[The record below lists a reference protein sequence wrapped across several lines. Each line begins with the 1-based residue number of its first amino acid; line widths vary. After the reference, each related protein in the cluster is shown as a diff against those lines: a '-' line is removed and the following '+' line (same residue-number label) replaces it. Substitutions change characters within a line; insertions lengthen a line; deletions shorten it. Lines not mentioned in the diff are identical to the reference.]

1 VPSQTP
7 SSAVAA
13 PFMKPG
19 WVAQQVATDAGQ
31 GLFHQPWPPNVQLP
45 LNVTVTRYVLPA
57 PWQMLFA
64 RAVPVD
70 VYNPT
75 GRVALYINVNVTMD
89 TASLISQGLMR
100 TDCADVVAVT
110 EWGDPLPTW
119 VEGCNSQTSRVWVM
133 IPVLP
138 PGTWR
143 IWLLHGCPSCAFST
157 DPRAVF
163 LYYEDMQTPPR
174 GIFIG
179 SAMYDAINKY
189 VVLTPARDSQKGFL
203 VYRLPPVQPSALYVN
218 FRFMITSCGNPG
230 HNIWLGIWDSN
241 YNVTEVDVTDGG
253 YHFSIDEY
261 EQKICFGSSDG
272 VTGYKYAPNTFICSR
287 LFVSQ
292 NYWYTYEG
300 YVWFDGQNVIGLVYL
315 DRVLRVYGIVPP
327 KQNML
332 YGFGYLAFGA
342 RTWGA
347 YCMHILGSF
356 YIAHFDPRIE
366 ISIRQPT
373 SPPPLV
379 SPRFGLVTYRVYIN
393 STHALLNGTA
403 SPGVLAAP
411 FTYTLH
417 SALTSLSVVAGNS
430 TFYSLSVSPSGVAAF
445 RSAASGRYAARADAA
460 YYDASAWSSAFF
472 RLDIT
477 PPQTVAIGF
486 DATWT
491 PGDSYRGWVSVWQW
505 GGLWL
510 NVSLVSGHSVAAP
523 GLSVSATSG
532 SYAVGRNSAGVCTL
546 YANGTAVS
554 SAPCPAPSGA
564 LTLLVPT
571 NSPGIRVAV
580 RSAWISSGV
589 SQILFDFRFAPPL
602 SSLGA
607 LNTNLPPVNM
617 GGPPGQ
623 LTPVVLTGAVRVANA
638 LWGPFGEICPGRLP
652 DGTLVAFGVRYV
664 WQSPSVQPSCSVP
677 LQTAPPA
684 GVLSTKM
691 PFNATAPL
699 QLYFSSPPFQ
709 HPYLVNSVPARF
721 CSSDAAHYVQPYLS
735 STTKLPKP
743 ATLVTDQWACAP
755 VDYVPPGAYVA
766 QSAPGWALIAPV
778 MRVFKINTTFVAYAG
793 SGAAVLARGG
803 AVPAL
808 SVRAADGRTWNI
820 YTSGAG
826 AVAYAGALQTPPDVP
841 RTGGAVSAVFG
852 VPRSPTTLISQ
863 WWADGARY
871 YISATGLADAPV
883 VYISSFVGSPV
894 AISTELNAPGGHAY
908 YVGIVDNGTY
918 VWAVPLTGPTYFSAY
933 VPAPGYYT
941 VRLYRGEDKVWERN
955 LYLSPD
961 TKLTIGPVDIPV
973 FTPVNP
979 VSLYTPA
986 APKPPVFVP
995 AMTMEM
1001 PPYAVGILMV
1011 GVFAAAY
1018 VTMREVSLASILTGA
1033 VVAVLGVLINAP
1045 IYGAA
1050 GVFLLA
1056 FGLWNKARRQGSA

>member
-1 VPSQTP
+1 
-7 SSAVAA
+7 
-13 PFMKPG
+13 
-19 WVAQQVATDAGQ
+19 
-31 GLFHQPWPPNVQLP
+31 
-45 LNVTVTRYVLPA
+45 
-57 PWQMLFA
+57 
-64 RAVPVD
+64 
-70 VYNPT
+70 
-75 GRVALYINVNVTMD
+75 
-89 TASLISQGLMR
+89 MR

-119 VEGCNSQTSRVWVM
+119 VEECNSQTSRVWVM

-143 IWLLHGCPSCAFST
+143 IWLLHGCPSCAFAT

-174 GIFIG
+174 GILAG
-179 SAMYDAINKY
+179 SARYDAANKW
-189 VVLTPARDSQKGFL
+189 VELTPPAPSRLGYL
-203 VYRLPPVQPSALYVN
+203 VYRIPPVLPNAVYVKFKFMMRDGYFPADAMWFGVYDSDYVN
-218 FRFMITSCGNPG
+218 TR
-230 HNIWLGIWDSN
+230 
-241 YNVTEVDVTDGG
+241 EDVVRGG
-253 YHFSIDEY
+253 YHLTIDVTQYRVCFTKSTSDDGPGIACAWYSFWQY
-261 EQKICFGSSDG
+261 EWF
-272 VTGYKYAPNTFICSR
+272 
-287 LFVSQ
+287 
-292 NYWYTYEG
+292 TYEG
-300 YVWFDGQNVIGLVYL
+300 YLWYDGSSVRAVVVVRGFRLIDASDPSPQPNVVNGIGFV
-315 DRVLRVYGIVPP
+315 V
-327 KQNML
+327 
-332 YGFGYLAFGA
+332 FGGRTGSDYYA
-342 RTWGA
+342 R
-347 YCMHILGSF
+347 YILGPF
-356 YIAHFDPRIE
+356 MVAHLDPRIAV
-366 ISIRQPT
+366 SVGQAV
-373 SPPPLV
+373 SPPPQLAP
-379 SPRFGLVTYRVYIN
+379 PRFGLVTYRVYVN
-393 STHALLNGTA
+393 LTHALLNGTA

-417 SALTSLSVVAGNS
+417 SALTSLTVAAGSS
-430 TFYSLSVSPSGVAAF
+430 TFYSLSASPSGVETF
-445 RSAASGRYAARADAA
+445 RSVASGRYAARADAT
-460 YYDASAWSSAFF
+460 YYDASAWSSALF
-472 RLDIT
+472 RVNIT
-477 PPQTVAIGF
+477 PPQTVALGF
-486 DATWT
+486 DAAWT
-491 PGDSYRGWVSVWQW
+491 PGDSYRDWVSVWQW

-510 NVSLVSGHSVAAP
+510 NVSLVSGHSVTAP

-532 SYAVGRNSAGVCTL
+532 SYAVERNGAGVCTL

-564 LTLLVPT
+564 LTLLTST
-571 NSPGIRVAV
+571 NSPGIRMAV

-589 SQILFDFRFAPPL
+589 SQILFDSRFAPTL

-607 LNTNLPPVNM
+607 LNTTLPLVNV

-623 LTPVVLTGAVRVANA
+623 LIPVVLTGAARVANA

-652 DGTLVAFGVRYV
+652 NGTLVAFGVRYA
-664 WQSPSVQPSCSVP
+664 WQSPSAQPSCSVP
-677 LQTAPPA
+677 LQTASPA
-684 GVLSTKM
+684 GALSTIKIA
-691 PFNATAPL
+691 FNTTAPL
-699 QLYFSSPPFQ
+699 QLYFSNPPFQ

-721 CSSDAAHYVQPYLS
+721 CSLDAAHYAQPYLS
-735 STTKLPKP
+735 GATKLPGP

-755 VDYVPPGAYVA
+755 TDYVPPGAYVA
-766 QSAPGWALIAPV
+766 QSTPGWGLIAPV
-778 MRVFKINTTFVAYAG
+778 MRVFKINTTLVAYAG

-808 SVRAADGRTWNI
+808 SVRAADGRTWSI

-826 AVAYAGALQTPPDVP
+826 AVASAGALQTPPDVSK
-841 RTGGAVSAVFG
+841 TGGAVSAVFG
-852 VPRSPTTLISQ
+852 VPRSPTTLVSQ

-871 YISATGLADAPV
+871 YVSAAGLADAPV

-894 AISTELNAPGGHAY
+894 AVSTELNAPGGYAY

-918 VWAVPLTGPTYFSAY
+918 VWAVPLAGPMYFNVY
-933 VPAPGYYT
+933 VPAPGFYT

-961 TKLTIGPVDIPV
+961 TKLLIGPVDIPV
-973 FTPVNP
+973 FTPVSP